1 MAGSAPA
8 TSLGVTGCLSQTNG
22 RAGLRPVVPERQAVA
37 GALLG
42 EEPLVKLAVLLDAQ
56 RALRQDAAVSWARRR
71 RLVVG
76 HGGRHLSGTD
86 VTEEGS
92 KHSCVPV
99 QNPAGGKDA
108 RIVLYNGSCSVVG
121 RHFSYIRTCRRWGQQ
136 SASWARRQRLLVV
149 GHGGRH
155 LSGTDVTQEGS
166 KRRQV
171 IEIHRLRI

>member
-1 MAGSAPA
+1 MYNGGGVMAGSAPA

-92 KHSCVPV
+92 KV
-99 QNPAGGKDA
+99 QTL
-108 RIVLYNGSCSVVG
+108 VCSG
-121 RHFSYIRTCRRWGQQ
+121 AES
-136 SASWARRQRLLVV
+136 SRLMY
-149 GHGGRH
+149 
-155 LSGTDVTQEGS
+155 LS
-166 KRRQV
+166 
-171 IEIHRLRI
+171 I